1 VLLPVYAAFC
11 AAIVFYLLIPILGAF
26 MLRSQWRRFRERV
39 LRLELAPSLRYRH
52 LARALD
58 EGKAE
63 VGRFRLRG
71 TIDAIEGTDKL
82 WVRGKEAS
90 ALVDL
95 SCAPLFVLA
104 PAEESA
110 GTEAGSIERLKWNSV
125 SSLVEGTSVFV
136 AGLLI
141 IEEGR
146 PIFIDRPDEAL
157 IAVCHEDDEKKLTSR
172 LIAGGRA
179 PNEYWNYPT
188 RISLALGLV
197 AISSIL
203 LAYGS
208 SPFSTVRSLI
218 FLIGAGPVLPFAPPG
233 LVFFFVYRGL
243 WRTALASRTARDL
256 LRLPLRLSGKGAGGG
271 GYERRTLGPGE
282 APPEEATRIPLRSS
296 AKSLKR
302 RRSQAATLFVPFET
316 GEPEEESFI
325 VEGEPEAQ
333 AQRAEREAFF
343 YAAAAGLAFGLAIV
357 VNFIVAFLAWRAALK

>member
-1 VLLPVYAAFC
+1 MLFPVYAALC
-11 AAIVFYLLIPILGAF
+11 AALIFYLLIPIVGAF
-26 MLRSQWRRFRERV
+26 MLRSQWRRFRERI
-39 LRLELAPSLRYRH
+39 LRLKLAPRLRYRH

-58 EGKAE
+58 EGKKE

-71 TIDAIEGTDKL
+71 TIDAIEGTDKV

-95 SCAPLFVLA
+95 SRAPLYVLA

-110 GTEAGSIERLKWNSV
+110 GAEAGSIERLKWNSV

-136 AGLLI
+136 AGLLV

-146 PIFIDRPDEAL
+146 PVFVDRSDEAL

-197 AISSIL
+197 AISGIL
-203 LAYGS
+203 LAYRS

-218 FLIGAGPVLPFAPPG
+218 FLAGAGPVLPLAPPG
-233 LVFFFVYRGL
+233 LVFFFAYRRL
-243 WRTALASRTARDL
+243 WRKALASRTARDL
-256 LRLPLRLSGKGAGGG
+256 LRLPLRLSEKGEDGIA
-271 GYERRTLGPGE
+271 YQRKALDPGE
-282 APPEEATRIPLRSS
+282 APPEGATRIALLSS
-296 AKSLKR
+296 AKALESR
-302 RRSQAATLFVPFET
+302 RDRAATLFLPPDQS
-316 GEPEEESFI
+316 EPEEESFV
-325 VEGEPEAQ
+325 VEGDPEAM
-333 AQRAEREAFF
+333 AQRAERQAFF
-343 YAAAAGLAFGLAIV
+343 YAAASGLAFGLAIV
-357 VNFIVAFLAWRAALK
+357 INFIVAFLAWRAAL